1 MNLKA
6 GDPML
11 FDSHCHLNDDKLYPR
26 ATEIIA
32 DAETRGVKRMVCIGY
47 DPEANRRAMELAER
61 HPSVYAA
68 IGFHP
73 EVAHEI
79 REEDWIELE
88 WNLKNPKVV
97 AIGECGLD
105 YYWDKTHK
113 PEQMAVFRRQLELA
127 EKVRLPVVIHMREA
141 TEDTWEIL
149 KSHGAAGLRGVM
161 HCYSGS
167 VESMGRFV
175 DLGMNISLAGPVT
188 FKNAKLPKEVAAAI
202 PDARIMIETDSPYL
216 APMPYRG
223 QDNRP
228 GYLPEIALQVARL
241 RGIPVEVLTDLT
253 SRNASRLF
261 GIPLP
266 PTEIHL

>member
-11 FDSHCHLNDDKLYPR
+11 FDSHCHLNDDKLYPH
-26 ATEIIA
+26 AAQIIA
-32 DAETRGVKRMVCIGY
+32 EAEARGVTRMLCIGY
-47 DPEANRRAMELAER
+47 DPQANLRALELAAR

-79 REEDWIELE
+79 KEEDWIELE
-88 WNLKNPKVV
+88 HYLKNPKVV

-113 PEQMAVFRRQLELA
+113 PEQLAVFQRQLELSR
-127 EKVRLPVVIHMREA
+127 KMNLPIVVHMREA

-149 KSHGAAGLRGVM
+149 KNQGSTELRGVM

-167 VESMGRFV
+167 VESMRKFV

-216 APMPYRG
+216 APMPFRG
-223 QDNRP
+223 KDNRP
-228 GYLPEIALQVARL
+228 EYLAEIALQVANL
-241 RGIPVEVLTDLT
+241 RRIPLEELADLT
-253 SRNASRLF
+253 YRNASRLF

-266 PTEIHL
+266 